1 MRNLIFIFCFILSI
15 SLIGQ
20 NQSGYF
26 NFNWDEDSGKI
37 TLEIPAERIGEEF
50 LYVGSLS
57 AGIGSNDIGLDRGQ
71 LGQER
76 VVRFEKIGPKIL
88 MVQPNL
94 DYRAVSD
101 NELERRSV
109 EEAFAQPVIWG
120 FEVIKSDDKNVHK
133 IDLTPFLMNDMH
145 GVARR
150 LKSSNQGSYK
160 LEKSRSAV
168 WMPRTKSFPDNTE
181 FDAMLTFVGEA
192 KGGYIR
198 SVAPNADAVTVR
210 QHHSFIKL
218 PDNNYKPRVFHPF
231 SGLNSIT
238 YADYATCLL
247 YTSDA
252 ADE

>member
-37 TLEIPAERIGEEF
+37 TLDIPAERIGEEF

-101 NELERRSV
+101 NKLERRSV
-109 EEAFAQPVIWG
+109 EAV
-120 FEVIKSDDKNVHK
+120 SYTH
-133 IDLTPFLMNDMH
+133 LT
-145 GVARR
+145 
-150 LKSSNQGSYK
+150 
-160 LEKSRSAV
+160 
-168 WMPRTKSFPDNTE
+168 
-181 FDAMLTFVGEA
+181 
-192 KGGYIR
+192 
-198 SVAPNADAVTVR
+198 
-210 QHHSFIKL
+210 L
-218 PDNNYKPRVFHPF
+218 PTTPYV
-231 SGLNSIT
+231 
-238 YADYATCLL
+238 
-247 YTSDA
+247 
-252 ADE
+252 